1 MAEPTGRRYRETN
14 DWKGLKG
21 VRAGRV
27 GGTDRAPNHINLSQG
42 RQKYVAC
49 SVLIPIAS

>member
-1 MAEPTGRRYRETN
+1 MGQGIPHDEISATEQELEA
-14 DWKGLKG
+14 LKG

-42 RQKYVAC
+42 KAD
-49 SVLIPIAS
+49 

>member
-1 MAEPTGRRYRETN
+1 MLETPSPVGQGIPHDEISAREQELE
-14 DWKGLKG
+14 GLKE

-42 RQKYVAC
+42 KAE
-49 SVLIPIAS
+49 